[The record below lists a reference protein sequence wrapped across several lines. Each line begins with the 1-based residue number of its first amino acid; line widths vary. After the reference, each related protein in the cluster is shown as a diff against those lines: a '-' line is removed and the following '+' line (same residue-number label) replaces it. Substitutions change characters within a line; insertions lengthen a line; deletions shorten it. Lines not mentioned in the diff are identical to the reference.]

1 MDSYGWD
8 VLQESEENFPFV
20 QQMVSG
26 LHTSTALFHALRHC
40 LDPFFLDARRVVQD
54 RDSGQV
60 GKQKMTKDD
69 GFFHFTL
76 ASCFYRKTVFS

>member
-8 VLQESEENFPFV
+8 VLQESERFSLSSNKWCLGCTQAQPSSTPF
-20 QQMVSG
+20 G
-26 LHTSTALFHALRHC
+26 TASTPSFEMRGWC
-40 LDPFFLDARRVVQD
+40 RIE
-54 RDSGQV
+54 RDEKECGQV

-76 ASCFYRKTVFS
+76 ASCL

>member
-40 LDPFFLDARRVVQD
+40 LDPFFFGCEGAGD
-54 RDSGQV
+54 RESGQV